1 MLKRKA
7 RIVFFSQQQPEMAH
21 AAQQLLNELN
31 SPNCEARSGHN
42 ESALTSLSQWAD
54 TIIFINDAARA
65 TPATSKI
72 WSVATQA
79 DLETQIAGLLGGLK
93 LLQRLA
99 DDD

>member
-7 RIVFFSQQQPEMAH
+7 RIAFFSRQHPEMAV
-21 AAQQLLNELN
+21 AAQRMLNESA
-31 SPNCEARSGHN
+31 SPHCEARSGNN
-42 ESALTSLSQWAD
+42 EFELASLATWAD
-54 TIIFINDAARA
+54 TVIFINQPAIA

-79 DLETQIAGLLGGLK
+79 ELKIRIAGLLGGLK

>member
-7 RIVFFSQQQPEMAH
+7 RIVFFSQQQPEMAV
-21 AAQQLLNELN
+21 AAQRMLNEST
-31 SPNCEARSGHN
+31 SPNCEARSGNN
-42 ESALTSLSQWAD
+42 EFELTSLAQWAD
-54 TIIFINDAARA
+54 TVIFINEPAIA
-65 TPATSKI
+65 TPATGKN

-79 DLETQIAGLLGGLK
+79 ELKTRIAGLLGGLK